1 MEEIRRGYN
10 ITIEIKIKLKQKLVI
25 TRIYEWI
32 KNRWKKIIWSIK
44 SKFFNAKMMLEIM
57 NNQYEIINGMI
68 ADTLIK
74 NNQSTYKIYKQLIKE
89 SSQFL
94 DEN

>member
-1 MEEIRRGYN
+1 
-10 ITIEIKIKLKQKLVI
+10 
-25 TRIYEWI
+25 
-32 KNRWKKIIWSIK
+32 
-44 SKFFNAKMMLEIM
+44 MLEKI
-57 NNQYEIINGMI
+57 NNQHEIINGMI